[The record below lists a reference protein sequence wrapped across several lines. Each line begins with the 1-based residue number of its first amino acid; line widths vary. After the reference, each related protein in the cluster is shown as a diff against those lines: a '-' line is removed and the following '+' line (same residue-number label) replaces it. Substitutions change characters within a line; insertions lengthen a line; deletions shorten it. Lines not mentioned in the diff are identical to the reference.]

1 MNNDISV
8 TDETDEIDTNFL
20 LEVYE
25 SWLLFTIQYK
35 KLLDLTTP
43 NHILSDCSFDSD
55 SSSLSLSLSLSSRS
69 SSDLSVSVSSDL
81 SIISD
86 YDENATREIGE
97 SISRIGECF
106 DYMDFINDDDNIQEL
121 DQDDIT
127 SPTSIVSMT
136 LSDTIINKGA
146 AIAVAIHFI
155 NTQI

>member
-1 MNNDISV
+1 MFIMLFLSCI
-8 TDETDEIDTNFL
+8 EIAPIAWFAN
-20 LEVYE
+20 
-25 SWLLFTIQYK
+25 S
-35 KLLDLTTP
+35 
-43 NHILSDCSFDSD
+43 IL
-55 SSSLSLSLSLSSRS
+55 
-69 SSDLSVSVSSDL
+69 SVSSDL